1 MINRKKRQKI
11 LQLFMEDSDK
21 VALKELYKI
30 TNDTLVKILLYVNEK
45 GEKQDIYEYMISY
58 IFDKYKLDKK

>member
-1 MINRKKRQKI
+1 MISRKKRQKI

-21 VALKELYKI
+21 SALKELYKI

-45 GEKQDIYEYMISY
+45 DEKHNIYEYMISY